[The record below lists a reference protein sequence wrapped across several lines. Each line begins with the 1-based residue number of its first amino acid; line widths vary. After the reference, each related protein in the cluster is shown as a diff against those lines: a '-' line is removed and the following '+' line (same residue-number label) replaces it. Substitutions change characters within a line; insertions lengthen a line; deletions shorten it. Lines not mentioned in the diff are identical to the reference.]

1 MYLVNEHL
9 TGAAAF
15 IPSSRTLTVVSG
27 PSVHRWR
34 QRRLDRPC
42 RVTLTG
48 ELRHQVHA
56 LLRRGER
63 RIVLDVGQ
71 LTSID
76 AAGIGQLV
84 RVYNVTRAANGRITL
99 LNVRWR
105 VRDVLERV
113 GLFELFSAPIVG
125 EGASQYRREIQK
137 KPAVSFGNTCAQAAS
152 RPC

>member
-9 TGAAAF
+9 TGSAAL
-15 IPSSRTLTVVSG
+15 IPSTRALTVVSG
-27 PSVHRWR
+27 PSVHRGR
-34 QRRLDRPC
+34 QRRLDHPC

-63 RIVLDVGQ
+63 RIVLDAGQ

-84 RVYNVTRAANGRITL
+84 RVYNVTRAANGGMTL
-99 LNVRWR
+99 LNASWR

-113 GLFELFSAPIVG
+113 GLFELFSAPVVG
-125 EGASQYRREIQK
+125 QGASQ
-137 KPAVSFGNTCAQAAS
+137 C
-152 RPC
+152 PC